1 MSTNKINRVLL
12 LFHKL
17 IKGEQ
22 IHKVDFARTHDVS
35 ERSVERDIE
44 DIRIF
49 LSEIHSNDK
58 LIFDKLENVYYLLT
72 TGNNDKL
79 NNIESIVLLK
89 IILGTRALVKKEVE
103 FVIKSLRLNLSPQ
116 DRKEIIHSIQDEINN
131 YISPVHNKPLLDM
144 LNNLNKAI
152 INKMIIKI
160 DYVKDNGSEHERV
173 LMPVAFIFSD
183 FYFYLIAFIEGKEY
197 KYPAFFRVDRIK
209 NVKNLNEKYD
219 AKFYQQYNTGNMRNY
234 LQFMYTGKLLTVK
247 IRCKNCAVEAMRDR
261 LPNNWL
267 VKDEGEYKIY
277 KVKVFGEGFIKWV
290 LSQGSNIEILEP
302 IEIRDKLIEKVKD
315 LGILYM
321 IL

>member
-1 MSTNKINRVLL
+1 MSTNKINRMLL

-17 IKGEQ
+17 IKGEH
-22 IHKVDFARTHDVS
+22 IHKADFARTHDVS

-103 FVIKSLRLNLSPQ
+103 FVIKSLRLNLTPQ

-152 INKMIIKI
+152 MNKMVIKI
-160 DYVKDNGSEHERV
+160 DYVKDNGTEHERI

-209 NVKNLNEKYD
+209 KFSVLNKKIAEDLSKKYD
-219 AKFYQQYNTGNMRNY
+219 VGKMRYY
-234 LQFMYTGKLLTVK
+234 LQLMYAGELLT
-247 IRCKNCAVEAMRDR
+247 I
-261 LPNNWL
+261 
-267 VKDEGEYKIY
+267 
-277 KVKVFGEGFIKWV
+277 KVKCQNSLVTTFQNMVPDHWLIKDDGDFKIFGAKIFDKGFVHWA
-290 LSQGSNIEILEP
+290 LSQGTVIEILEP
-302 IEIRDKLIEKVKD
+302 ENLRQMMKDEIQKMNEIYKD
-315 LGILYM
+315 
-321 IL
+321 

>member
-1 MSTNKINRVLL
+1 MSTNKINRMLL

-17 IKGEQ
+17 IKGEH
-22 IHKVDFARTHDVS
+22 IHKADFARTHDVS

-89 IILGTRALVKKEVE
+89 IILGTRALIKKEVE

-152 INKMIIKI
+152 MNKMIIKI
-160 DYVKDNGSEHERV
+160 DYVKDNGTEHERI

-197 KYPAFFRVDRIK
+197 EYPAFFRVDRIK

-234 LQFMYTGKLLTVK
+234 LQFMYAGKLLTVK
-247 IRCKNCAVEAMRDR
+247 IKCKNCAVEAIRDR

-267 VKDEGEYKIY
+267 VKDKGKYKIY
-277 KVKVFGEGFIKWV
+277 KVKVFEEEFIKWV

-302 IEIRDKLIEKVKD
+302 IEIRDKLIEKIKD